1 MKRVYNFSAGP
12 SAMPESVLKKA
23 ADEML
28 CYGNSGMS
36 VMEMSHRSKEYQAII
51 NSAFSNLREVMN
63 IPENYNILFMQGGA
77 TAQFDAIPLNLM
89 KNGSAEYVDSGN
101 WTKRAI
107 KLAKKYG
114 DVHVLASSADTAY
127 DHIPDYDINDINTNS
142 DYFYICMNNTVAG
155 TKWNT
160 MPETKGLPLV
170 ADLSS
175 CILSEEFD
183 VSKFGLIFAGAQK
196 NMGPAGVCA
205 VIIRNDLMGE
215 CMPVTPE
222 LYNYA
227 LNFEKGS
234 MLNTPPTYTIYM
246 LNLMLEWVKEQG
258 GVSELEKINRKKA
271 AMLYDFLDNSK
282 LFRGRVAKKDRSIMN
297 VTYVIGDAD
306 MEKRFVAE
314 AKEAGLVNLG
324 GHRIMGGM
332 RASIYNAM
340 PVEGV
345 KALIDFM
352 EKFEKDNLD
361 KVVR

>member
-12 SAMPESVLKKA
+12 SAMPEEVLRKA
-23 ADEML
+23 ADEL
-28 CYGNSGMS
+28 VCYGNSGMS
-36 VMEMSHRSKEYQAII
+36 VMEMSHRSKDYQNII
-51 NSAFSNLREVMN
+51 DSAFANLREVMA
-63 IPENYNILFMQGGA
+63 IPENYNIMFAQGGA

-89 KNGSAEYVDSGN
+89 KKGSAEFVDSGT
-101 WTKRAI
+101 WSKKAI

-114 DVHVLASSADTAY
+114 TAHVLASSEDTAY
-127 DHIPDYDINDINTNS
+127 DHIPAYNVDDINTDS

-155 TKWNT
+155 TKWNK

-170 ADLSS
+170 ADFSS

-183 VSKFGLIFAGAQK
+183 VNKFGLIFAGAQK
-196 NMGPAGVCA
+196 NMGPAGVAA
-205 VIIRNDLMGE
+205 VIVRNDLME
-215 CMPVTPE
+215 SCMDITPE
-222 LYNYA
+222 LYNYKI
-227 LNFEKGS
+227 NFEAGS
-234 MLNTPPTYTIYM
+234 MLNTPPTYTIYI
-246 LNLMLEWVKEQG
+246 LNLVLEWVKQMG
-258 GVSELEKINRKKA
+258 GVKTLGEINHKKA
-271 AMLYDFLDNSK
+271 AMLYDYLDNSK
-282 LFRGRVAKKDRSIMN
+282 LFRGRVAKEDRSIMN
-297 VTYVIGDAD
+297 VTFVIGDLD

-340 PVEGV
+340 PEAGV
-345 KALIDFM
+345 KALIEFM